1 MFFCLFVCLF
11 CFILFFISDFWLYYY
26 IIGSPSHMP
35 NVIQH
40 MDVRENNQR
49 SKKMVRTIELDLHVN
64 KSTLKY
70 APEESKTIIRDQ
82 ERPS

>member
-1 MFFCLFVCLF
+1 
-11 CFILFFISDFWLYYY
+11 
-26 IIGSPSHMP
+26 MP

-49 SKKMVRTIELDLHVN
+49 SKKMVRIIELDLHVN